1 MILTLGHRF
10 FIDPLDLH
18 SLWWLLLV
26 PMSILIAMAYK
37 AIRLPDLS
45 RYWRQVASMSAQV
58 VLAMIGLAAASFVI
72 IELFV
77 RHMSE

>member
-1 MILTLGHRF
+1 M
-10 FIDPLDLH
+10 H
-18 SLWWLLLV
+18 SLWWLTLL
-26 PMSILIAMAYK
+26 PMSVLIAMAYK

-45 RYWRQVASMSAQV
+45 RYWQQVASMAAQV

-77 RHMSE
+77 RRMSE